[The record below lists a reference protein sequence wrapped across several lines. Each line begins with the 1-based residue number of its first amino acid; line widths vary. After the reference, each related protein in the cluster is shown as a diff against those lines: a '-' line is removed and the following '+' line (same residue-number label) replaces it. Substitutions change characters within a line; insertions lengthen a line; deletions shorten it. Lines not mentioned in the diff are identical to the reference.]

1 MGDEIIK
8 VLDNLAQKFG
18 IAIDWTS
25 DNVLPYLQDLI
36 TRYAKYICFTSIM
49 WLIIGILIV
58 IGFIVVMV
66 VYFKATDYTD
76 GIIVFLLSI
85 GIAIGGGVIICQTI
99 DIIEVVTIPERA
111 IIKDIKYEM
120 NRYYN

>member
-58 IGFIVVMV
+58 IGFIVAMV

>member
-25 DNVLPYLQDLI
+25 DNVLPYLQDLM

-58 IGFIVVMV
+58 IGFIVAIVI
-66 VYFKATDYTD
+66 YCKKSKYKD

>member
-25 DNVLPYLQDLI
+25 DNVLPYLQDLM

-58 IGFIVVMV
+58 IGFIVAMV

-76 GIIVFLLSI
+76 GIIAFLLSI

>member
-25 DNVLPYLQDLI
+25 DNVLPYLQDLM

-58 IGFIVVMV
+58 IGFIVAMV